1 MPTLVVY
8 FYRNMMAISP
18 AGVKRTMSA
27 VLDCLADENVE
38 VREMASKA
46 LSGIV
51 RSSQRQSIIPLKNRF
66 TTLAKAT
73 ELPSR
78 QDPGYADALRKL
90 HSAILGLC
98 ALIQSAPYTVEPW
111 MPPLT
116 DGEFPTHCSQRYVQS
131 SARDASCFFRNEP
144 R

>member
-51 RSSQRQSIIPLKNRF
+51 RSSQRQSVVPLKVGSIFLLKGR
-66 TTLAKAT
+66 
-73 ELPSR
+73 
-78 QDPGYADALRKL
+78 
-90 HSAILGLC
+90 
-98 ALIQSAPYTVEPW
+98 
-111 MPPLT
+111 
-116 DGEFPTHCSQRYVQS
+116 SQ
-131 SARDASCFFRNEP
+131 
-144 R
+144 

>member
-116 DGEFPTHCSQRYVQS
+116 DGEFPTHCSQRYVQP
-131 SARDASCFFRNEP
+131 SARDASFLSCNEP

>member
-66 TTLAKAT
+66 ITLAKAT
-73 ELPSR
+73 DLPSR
-78 QDPGYADALRKL
+78 QDPGYAEALRKL

-116 DGEFPTHCSQRYVQS
+116 DGEL
-131 SARDASCFFRNEP
+131 AEIIRDFL
-144 R
+144 

>member
-51 RSSQRQSIIPLKNRF
+51 RSSQRQSVVPLKVGVACLWLRVIAPNQNSADPPHPEPLHHPRQSDRPA
-66 TTLAKAT
+66 LAAGPWVRGRAAQAALGNFGPVCANT
-73 ELPSR
+73 ER
-78 QDPGYADALRKL
+78 AVYCRAVDA
-90 HSAILGLC
+90 AF
-98 ALIQSAPYTVEPW
+98 
-111 MPPLT
+111 
-116 DGEFPTHCSQRYVQS
+116 DGW
-131 SARDASCFFRNEP
+131 
-144 R
+144 